1 MKTINYRKY
10 LSIMLWLVALHSLCV
25 GLGLIIIPGS
35 FMESLGY
42 GSCSERFFRTQGG
55 VFHIAM
61 AVGYAMAAYNS
72 RRFECLV
79 LFSIVVKFIATLFL
93 FLYFVFVS
101 QILILLGS
109 MVSDFLMG
117 LVIWM
122 LYKFAKTDSG
132 KE

>member
-1 MKTINYRKY
+1 
-10 LSIMLWLVALHSLCV
+10 
-25 GLGLIIIPGS
+25 
-35 FMESLGY
+35 
-42 GSCSERFFRTQGG
+42 
-55 VFHIAM
+55 M